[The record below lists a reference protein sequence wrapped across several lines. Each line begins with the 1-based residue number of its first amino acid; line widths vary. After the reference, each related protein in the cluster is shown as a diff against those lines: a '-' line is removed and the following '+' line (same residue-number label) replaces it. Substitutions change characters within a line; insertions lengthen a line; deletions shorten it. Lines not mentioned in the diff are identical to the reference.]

1 MAHHFPVLK
10 IRSDP
15 PDLERILYLAAR
27 YYKPEP
33 SRCPIVILGCK
44 DLDHNMGAWNAA
56 AGINLRAA
64 PGDSLHTLQLG
75 CPMHRRRA
83 YSASLDDGRASLSTN
98 RSLDTATHLVRARGR
113 EVNYILQ
120 N

>member
-1 MAHHFPVLK
+1 MIGHGLKSVVL
-10 IRSDP
+10 SDAGR
-15 PDLERILYLAAR
+15 DR
-27 YYKPEP
+27 KGHP
-33 SRCPIVILGCK
+33 SRIR
-44 DLDHNMGAWNAA
+44 DHNMWAWNAA

-64 PGDSLHTLQLG
+64 PGDSWRTVRLG
-75 CPMHRRRA
+75 CPMHRRQA
-83 YSASLDDGRASLSTN
+83 YFASLDDGRASLSTN